1 MMRMTEKR
9 FQYNV
14 NKNTIEQDGKFVAYM
29 NSVDGVRIAN
39 KLNVFKKENE
49 QLKIRFNEE
58 REKSLKFCRNIDTLT
73 IENEQLKHRLSQQ
86 EMEYATTAH
95 RQAEENEELKDSI
108 DNYNTAFKKLQDLTE
123 KKINE
128 NEQLKADKQ
137 ALIDFIRKEFPKS
150 HKHILEGFE

>member
-1 MMRMTEKR
+1 MRMTEKR

-73 IENEQLKHRLSQQ
+73 IENEQLK
-86 EMEYATTAH
+86 
-95 RQAEENEELKDSI
+95 
-108 DNYNTAFKKLQDLTE
+108 
-123 KKINE
+123 
-128 NEQLKADKQ
+128 ADKQ
-137 ALIDFIRKEFPKS
+137 SLIDFIRKEFPKS
-150 HKHILEGFE
+150 HKHILEGLE